1 MNTYNPDSWVLLKI
15 TGATPHYRVFGSWRG
30 GFATGDSWRMNSG
43 VVSVTQQGDFYHFQG
58 HSGSVYVCHRNT
70 YGHLGA
76 YNDAVV
82 TTYIKGSQGTLEV
95 LDKMPDVMNIQWN
108 IS

>member
-1 MNTYNPDSWVLLKI
+1 MSTCHPESWVLLKI

-30 GFATGDSWRMNSG
+30 GFTSGDSWRMNSG
-43 VVSVTQQGDFYHFQG
+43 VVSVTQEGDFYHFRG
-58 HSGSVYVCHRNT
+58 YSGSVYVCHCNT

-76 YNDAVV
+76 YNNAVLHDYV
-82 TTYIKGSQGTLEV
+82 QGSQGTLEV
-95 LDKMPDVMNIQWN
+95 LEQMPDVMNIQWD